1 MNLLDLMRAP
11 MIVQPV
17 DAYGHVVQGDPE
29 ETLTWSRGYRFA
41 RIELH
46 RADGGLWMWATGF
59 SLADMGCGYK
69 VGAKWGRFAVS
80 RDDALHYAVCELTD
94 RLSKAIDSDKGLAIA
109 WAGQLR

>member
-11 MIVQPV
+11 MIVRPV

-29 ETLTWSRGYRFA
+29 ETFTWNRGSRFA

-46 RADGGLWMWATGF
+46 RADNGLWMWGVSF
-59 SLADMGCGYK
+59 SLGDIGGGYK
-69 VGAKWGRFAVS
+69 VGAKWGRFAAF
-80 RDDALHYAVCELTD
+80 RDDALHFAVTELAD
-94 RLSKAIDSDKGLAIA
+94 RLARSIDADKGLAIA

>member
-11 MIVQPV
+11 MIVRPV
-17 DAYGHVVQGDPE
+17 DAGGPVVQGEPE
-29 ETLTWSRGYRFA
+29 QTFTWNRGSRFA

-46 RADGGLWMWATGF
+46 PAEGGHWMWATGF

-69 VGAKWGRFAVS
+69 VGTKWGRFAVS
-80 RDDALHYAVCELTD
+80 RDDALHYAVSELTD
-94 RLSKAIDSDKGLAIA
+94 RLSKSIDADKGLAIA